1 MTPPSLLIATDFSTE
16 AGYATRRAAAIA
28 REAPWSVHL
37 LHVLPASLPPALHVA
52 AAGRAQEALAAVAE
66 ALGRNGVP
74 VSPQLG
80 SGDVAAELAK
90 AAAAHELIVLGARG
104 QDVLRDFATGRTAL
118 RVVRE
123 SRQPVLLVKH
133 APEGPY
139 RRVVAAVDFSEPSF
153 HAAGRGVVLAPRA
166 QFDLLNAFEVEFE
179 SSLRLAGVAS
189 DHVER
194 YRHEARENA
203 MAALEAFAGRLGV
216 SRGRVWPVATHG
228 YPARVICDHAARTGA
243 ELIVIGKHCA
253 GLVERTL
260 IGSVALQVLENA
272 PCDVLVV
279 PEGAA

>member
-1 MTPPSLLIATDFSTE
+1 MPSLLIATDFSAE
-16 AGYATRRAAAIA
+16 AGYAARRAAATA
-28 REAPWSVHL
+28 KEATWTVHL

-52 AAGRAQEALAAVAE
+52 AAGRAQEALAVLAE

-74 VSPQLG
+74 VALQLG
-80 SGDVAAELAK
+80 SGDVASELAT
-90 AAAAHELIVLGARG
+90 AAAAHDLMVLGARG
-104 QDVLRDFATGRTAL
+104 EDVLLDFAMGRNAL
-118 RVVRE
+118 RVLRE
-123 SRQPVLLVKH
+123 SRRPTLVVKR

-153 HAAGRGVVLAPRA
+153 HAAERGAALAPGA
-166 QFDLLNAFEVEFE
+166 QFDLVHAFEVEFE

-194 YRHEARENA
+194 YRQEARQKA
-203 MAALEAFAGRLGV
+203 MAGLEGFAGRLGLPH
-216 SRGRVWPVATHG
+216 GRLWPVATHG
-228 YPARVICDHAARTGA
+228 YPPRVICEHAARAGT
-243 ELIVIGKHCA
+243 ELIVIGKHRA